1 MRRLIFFRHGKAE
14 ITAVSGGDK
23 ERPLAER
30 GRVECR
36 LAAAWLSAAGF
47 NPDIV
52 LVSSALRTQRTWDCV
67 RETFP
72 AAPVEIHDELYL
84 AGAETIMDLIE
95 AIPGD
100 VETVMVLGHNPGLQD
115 LSISLATDGDAP
127 EIQIHRIEEGFP
139 TAGVVIFR
147 RSDPG
152 PSRLEGVYEPPRAPG
167 GPPRWVFLDP
177 DTGVRG

>member
-36 LAAAWLSAAGF
+36 LAAAWLSAVGF
-47 NPDIV
+47 KPDIV
-52 LVSSALRTQRTWDCV
+52 LVSSALRTQRTWECV

-72 AAPVEIHDELYL
+72 AVPVKIHDELYL

-115 LSISLATDGDAP
+115 LSISLATDGNAP

-139 TAGVVIFR
+139 TAGVVVFR
-147 RSDPG
+147 RNDPG
-152 PSRLEGVYEPPRAPG
+152 PMRLEGVYEPSRVPG
-167 GPPRWVFLDP
+167 GAPRWVFLDP
-177 DTGVRG
+177 DTGVGG

>member
-36 LAAAWLSAAGF
+36 LAAAWLLAAGF
-47 NPDIV
+47 VPDIV

-72 AAPVEIHDELYL
+72 AAPAEIHDELYL
-84 AGAETIMDLIE
+84 AGAEVIMDLIE

-115 LSISLATDGDAP
+115 LSVSLAADGDAP
-127 EIQIHRIEEGFP
+127 ELQIHRVEEGFP
-139 TAGVVIFR
+139 TAGVVVFR
-147 RSDPG
+147 RNDAG
-152 PSRLEGVYEPPRAPG
+152 PMRLEAVYEPPRTLG
-167 GPPRWVFLDP
+167 GPPRWTFLDP
-177 DTGVRG
+177 DAGVRG